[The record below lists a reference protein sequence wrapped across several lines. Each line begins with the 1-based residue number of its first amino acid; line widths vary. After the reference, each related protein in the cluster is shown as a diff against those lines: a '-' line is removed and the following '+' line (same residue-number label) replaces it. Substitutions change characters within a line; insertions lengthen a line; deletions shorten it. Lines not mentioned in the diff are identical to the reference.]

1 MKVVNI
7 SILWFFLTLLFF
19 NCSRKLS
26 DEPKIDCINESLID
40 SQALCYEIYAPVCG
54 CNDKTYSND
63 CKALNNG
70 ILRYEEGEC
79 S

>member
-26 DEPKIDCINESLID
+26 DESMIDCINESLID

-54 CNDKTYSND
+54 CNGETYSND
-63 CKALNNG
+63 
-70 ILRYEEGEC
+70 
-79 S
+79 